1 MNFYRDTFAEV
12 NLDQLNVN
20 FEEIAA
26 RTGKRKLIAVIKA
39 NGYGH
44 GALYIAKEAV
54 NFGFSMLAVSSLD
67 EALTLRCEGIDAD
80 ILVLGYTRVSDV
92 SLAMYHNITLTATS
106 LEWCRKVEK
115 MMPSNKLKVHLKV
128 DSGMNRLGMKS
139 IEEVREAIAL
149 LEEKQICVDGIFT
162 HYACSD
168 EEKEEMNQKQ
178 YHIFESIVETLKYPF
193 NYVHSS
199 NSDATIRQFRES
211 VTNAVR
217 VGLVMYGITDYDEK
231 IKPILSLYTRL
242 THVHEVNREEGIGY
256 SQTYHPSGKEWIGTV
271 PIGYAD
277 GWIRSNQGRMAYIGD
292 ESCEFVGRICMDQAM
307 IRLSKEYSVD
317 TLVELIGPHCPLTRV
332 AKELNTIT
340 YEIVCLL
347 TDRVPRVYRKNGE
360 IVAIDNPRMRYTLP
374 R

>member
-12 NLDQLNVN
+12 NLDQLNAN
-20 FEEIAA
+20 FEEIAHRA
-26 RTGKRKLIAVIKA
+26 GKRKLIAVIKA

-44 GALYIAKEAV
+44 GALYIAKEAM

-139 IEEVREAIAL
+139 LEDVKEAITL

-178 YHIFESIVETLKYPF
+178 YYVFESIVEALKYPF

-199 NSDATIRQFRES
+199 NSDATIRQFKEN

-242 THVHEVNREEGIGY
+242 THIHQVNQEEGVGY
-256 SQTYHPSGKEWIGTV
+256 SQTYHPSGEEWIGTV

-292 ESCEFVGRICMDQAM
+292 EPCEFVGRICMDQAM
-307 IRLSKEYSVD
+307 IRLSKEYPVD
-317 TLVELIGPHCPLTRV
+317 TLVELIGLHCPLTRV